1 MGRRVIWCIE
11 EGDGEESYLR
21 KGMGGELS
29 EEGDGEESYL
39 MHRGRGWGG
48 ELSDA

>member
-1 MGRRVIWCIE
+1 MRRGRGW
-11 EGDGEESYLR
+11 
-21 KGMGGELS
+21 GGELS

-39 MHRGRGWGG
+39 MRRGRGWGG